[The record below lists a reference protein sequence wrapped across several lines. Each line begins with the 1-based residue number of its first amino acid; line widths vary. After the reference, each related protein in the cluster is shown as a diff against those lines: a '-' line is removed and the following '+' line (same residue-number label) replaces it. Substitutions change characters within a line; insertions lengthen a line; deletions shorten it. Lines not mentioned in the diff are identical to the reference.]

1 MEMALGKMQVDG
13 GIFQIAMAQQDLN
26 GSEIAPASRRCVAKQ
41 CRAFLARRRGDS
53 RRKRKGNVIGAAL
66 VG

>member
-26 GSEIAPASRRCVAKQ
+26 GAEIAPASRRCVAKQ
-41 CRAFLARRRGDS
+41 PSSGLCRVELVLAQY
-53 RRKRKGNVIGAAL
+53 
-66 VG
+66 